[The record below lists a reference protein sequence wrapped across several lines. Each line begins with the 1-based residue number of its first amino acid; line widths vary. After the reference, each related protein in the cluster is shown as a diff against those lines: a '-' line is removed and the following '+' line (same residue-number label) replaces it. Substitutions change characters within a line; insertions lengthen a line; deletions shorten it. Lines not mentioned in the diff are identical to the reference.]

1 MTSPITRTICHLRR
15 QLPQPDENRLFFLAI
30 FHDLTCLVFNRV
42 LQGKMA
48 CADETLTAAAAILQ
62 NLAREAPSSGSP
74 SFDFTFSPHSTN
86 GVDSLPK
93 LPGEPSLA
101 KVRFENELEGLV
113 RRIHRMEVQTVS
125 QPILSK
131 TFVVFHTPFARNKIS
146 RSVNPRQSLDVM
158 TSNVSIHFS
167 IKPTHKPSKTLNPH
181 NTLTNGENLPRMRN
195 PRSSRKAMLREAM
208 KRRMAEQQP

>member
-1 MTSPITRTICHLRR
+1 
-15 QLPQPDENRLFFLAI
+15 
-30 FHDLTCLVFNRV
+30 
-42 LQGKMA
+42 MA

-125 QPILSK
+125 QPI
-131 TFVVFHTPFARNKIS
+131 F
-146 RSVNPRQSLDVM
+146 Q
-158 TSNVSIHFS
+158 
-167 IKPTHKPSKTLNPH
+167 KPSLCFMFHSHEIRFLHLRPLH
-181 NTLTNGENLPRMRN
+181 GLLT
-195 PRSSRKAMLREAM
+195 
-208 KRRMAEQQP
+208 